1 MSDGRRHSRALT
13 LKTGK
18 IRLVDRS
25 DDIDCAILNISL
37 TAAPAFWC
45 RRQAELPQAFR
56 LTVDFGGGSHVCEV
70 RWRSG
75 SRLGVEFNEIAE

>member
-18 IRLVDRS
+18 IRLMDRS
-25 DDIDCAILNISL
+25 DDIDCAILNISHGGACIL
-37 TAAPAFWC
+37 VPAA
-45 RRQAELPQAFR
+45 AELPQAFR